1 MTSFIYRKFLFDF
14 YPPDLVKL
22 ILKQLFLS
30 GSVNSTRYIPR
41 RFASQYISTTI
52 HLPFKE
58 SCIIAFIYQ
67 AKMQGS
73 SRSCTDLTLYWT
85 SNLEQAAVYLYYLS
99 ILKRV
104 IKLCIQDMDNE
115 LIVCKWSHFV
125 CFMLLAA
132 HQDILSEIPLT
143 VRRKGK
149 LFIEP
154 KHYI

>member
-1 MTSFIYRKFLFDF
+1 M
-14 YPPDLVKL
+14 
-22 ILKQLFLS
+22 
-30 GSVNSTRYIPR
+30 
-41 RFASQYISTTI
+41 
-52 HLPFKE
+52 
-58 SCIIAFIYQ
+58 
-67 AKMQGS
+67 
-73 SRSCTDLTLYWT
+73 
-85 SNLEQAAVYLYYLS
+85 YLYYLS

-104 IKLCIQDMDNE
+104 IRLCIQDMDNE